1 MEKRGV
7 SMTRWIAILV
17 ICSTI
22 LGGCGEKTY
31 NPRDIIR
38 ETDICEICNMSIVH
52 HEYAGQIVL
61 TNGDYKIFD
70 DIGCLMDYLALNGED
85 EIGAAYIK
93 NKANNEWIDV
103 YKATYVYNA
112 GYWTPMNYGVLAFA
126 TKDEAQEWMTNEGE
140 GQLLAYQDLLT
151 FNWGIHE

>member
-1 MEKRGV
+1 
-7 SMTRWIAILV
+7 MTRWIAILV

-22 LGGCGEKTY
+22 LGGCSDKTY

-70 DIGCLMDYLALNGED
+70 DIGCLMDYLALNGEE

-93 NKANNEWIDV
+93 NNANNEWIDV

-140 GQLLAYQDLLT
+140 GQLLAYQNLLT
-151 FNWGIHE
+151 FKWGIHE